1 MNREAS
7 AIWASL
13 EFRKPALLRVVEPM
27 SAGQMLWIPPN
38 GRNSVAW
45 LMWHI
50 AEVEDNWVRDLLY
63 AEPKRYPLGCSVR
76 DATPGRFPRKNELLD
91 YFHKVRGLTR
101 NRLAAS
107 SERDFDRSVVDEHFG
122 QLSVREL
129 WAGVATSFAW
139 HAGQIAMM
147 SRLMQM

>member
-1 MNREAS
+1 MNREVS
-7 AIWASL
+7 AIWAAL
-13 EFRKPALLRVVEPM
+13 EFRKPALLQVVEPM
-27 SAGQMLWIPPN
+27 SASQMLWISPH

-50 AEVEDNWVRDLLY
+50 AEVEDNWVRDLFY
-63 AEPKRYPLGCSVR
+63 AEPERYPFGCSVQ
-76 DATPGRFPRKNELLD
+76 DATADQFPSKNELLD
-91 YFHKVRGLTR
+91 YFHEVRGLTKS
-101 NRLAAS
+101 RLAAS
-107 SERDFDRSVVDEHFG
+107 TEGDFDRSVVDEHFG

>member
-1 MNREAS
+1 MNPEAS
-7 AIWASL
+7 TIWANL

-27 SAGQMLWIPPN
+27 SASEMLWIPPN

-45 LMWHI
+45 LIWHI

-63 AEPKRYPLGCSVR
+63 AEPKRYPFSCSVP
-76 DATPGRFPRKNELLD
+76 DATADQFPDKNELLD
-91 YFHKVRGLTR
+91 YFHHVRGLTKS
-101 NRLAAS
+101 RLAAIT
-107 SERDFDRSVVDEHFG
+107 ERDFDRTVVDEHFG
-122 QLSVREL
+122 QLSVRDL

-147 SRLMQM
+147 SRLMQR